1 MAGVVDHLLSGED
14 VVELEVTGAGSQDEE
29 TLAGR
34 EGTTGETALVS
45 IAFVE
50 DRHRTKPAGD
60 FFQIIQQSQ
69 FPSSEDT
76 FHLNVK

>member
-1 MAGVVDHLLSGED
+1 MAGVIDHLLSRED

-29 TLAGR
+29 ALAGG

-50 DRHRTKPAGD
+50 DRHRTEPAGD
-60 FFQIIQQSQ
+60 LISIIRRRVS
-69 FPSSEDT
+69 P
-76 FHLNVK
+76 